1 MEIEPADF
9 KNTKLS
15 LNEELFLLA
24 LATVVLE
31 LFEKFELWNNGDI
44 SDSHVRT
51 DCSTTILETLEEE
64 SSDAAATSNTIA
76 ETMKAIRYFTIV
88 FIQSGVKNSKIS
100 QFLTIFSTIV
110 DQKSKFLLSFNLTVL
125 I

>member
-1 MEIEPADF
+1 MEIEPADL

-76 ETMKAIRYFTIV
+76 ETMKAIRYFIIV
-88 FIQSGVKNSKIS
+88 FIQSGVKNSKI
-100 QFLTIFSTIV
+100 V
-110 DQKSKFLLSFNLTVL
+110 
-125 I
+125 